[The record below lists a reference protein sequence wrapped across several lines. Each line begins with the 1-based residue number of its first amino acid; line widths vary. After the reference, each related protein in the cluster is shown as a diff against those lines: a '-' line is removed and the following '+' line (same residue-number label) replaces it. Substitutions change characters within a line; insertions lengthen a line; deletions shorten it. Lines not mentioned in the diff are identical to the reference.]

1 MAVRKRRRPSQKEP
15 VGSTKSEIIVYIANN
30 ENSTITDI
38 RRYLRIEKNI
48 RNIKVV
54 RKHLSDLVKEGIINI
69 RKAERKG
76 FGDVYYI
83 EKSFSKFK
91 NVFNYLRDF
100 HKPLFLRSRYAVDI
114 INNEEFFVY
123 GFVNVVKELFTE
135 LLKLSDENY
144 FNALIEKAKR
154 NGEDVSAKEI
164 KEMIEN
170 FKNELKGYN
179 LGDLQN
185 FLLNS
190 KPEDLV
196 MFVSEFIPNITDP
209 MPIMKKFIGS
219 IFPDNQRNEMLG
231 IISTSPMAM
240 DYFLN
245 LKSADRLYLS
255 VIISRFYLQ
264 TLFLDSNKISLI
276 KQFSENQ
283 SELGNNI
290 ISFISQILSIHNVM
304 NDNPLLTIL
313 RSYFIVDSFN
323 ANIVENEYS
332 HRILTKILLPQVI
345 Q

>member
-38 RRYLRIEKNI
+38 RRYLRIERNI

-69 RKAERKG
+69 KKAEKRG
-76 FGDVYYI
+76 FSDVYYI

-91 NVFNYLRDF
+91 DVFNYLRDF
-100 HKPLFLRSRYAVDI
+100 HKPLFLRSRYAVDM
-114 INNEEFFVY
+114 INNEGFFVY
-123 GFVNVVKELFTE
+123 GFVNVVKELFNE

-154 NGEDVSAKEI
+154 NSEDVSAKET

-185 FLLNS
+185 ILLNS

-209 MPIMKKFIGS
+209 ISIMKKFIDS

-264 TLFLDSNKISLI
+264 TLFLDKNKIAI
-276 KQFSENQ
+276 INEMNENR
-283 SELGNNI
+283 SELKKNPMEYIEKLMNMNN
-290 ISFISQILSIHNVM
+290 LS

-313 RSYFIVDSFN
+313 RSYFLVDSFN

-332 HRILTKILLPQVI
+332 HRILTKILLPQVV

>member
-1 MAVRKRRRPSQKEP
+1 MAIRKRRRPSQKEP
-15 VGSTKSEIIVYIANN
+15 IGNTKSEIIVYIANN

-38 RRYLRIEKNI
+38 RKYLRNEKNI

-69 RKAERKG
+69 KKAEKRG
-76 FGDVYYI
+76 FSDVYYI
-83 EKSFSKFK
+83 EKSFSKFRD
-91 NVFNYLRDF
+91 VFNYLRDF
-100 HKPLFLRSRYAVDI
+100 HRPLFLRSRYAVDM
-114 INNEEFFVY
+114 INSEEFLVY
-123 GFVNVVKELFTE
+123 GFVNIVKELFIE

-144 FNALIEKAKR
+144 FNAMIEKAKR
-154 NGEDVSAKEI
+154 NGEDVSAKET
-164 KEMIEN
+164 KEMIED

-179 LGDLQN
+179 IEDLQN
-185 FLLNS
+185 FLPNS

-196 MFVSEFIPNITDP
+196 MFVSESIPNLTDP

-231 IISTSPMAM
+231 IISTSPSAM

-264 TLFLDSNKISLI
+264 TLFLDKNKIAI
-276 KQFSENQ
+276 INEINENR
-283 SELGNNI
+283 SELEKNPMEYIEKLMNMNK
-290 ISFISQILSIHNVM
+290 LS

-313 RSYFIVDSFN
+313 RSYFLVDSFN
-323 ANIVENEYS
+323 ANVVENEYS

>member
-1 MAVRKRRRPSQKEP
+1 M
-15 VGSTKSEIIVYIANN
+15 
-30 ENSTITDI
+30 
-38 RRYLRIEKNI
+38 
-48 RNIKVV
+48 
-54 RKHLSDLVKEGIINI
+54 
-69 RKAERKG
+69 
-76 FGDVYYI
+76 
-83 EKSFSKFK
+83 
-91 NVFNYLRDF
+91 
-100 HKPLFLRSRYAVDI
+100 

-123 GFVNVVKELFTE
+123 GVVNVVKELFTE

-154 NGEDVSAKEI
+154 NGEDVSAKET

-170 FKNELKGYN
+170 LKNQMRKYN
-179 LGDLQN
+179 IEDIKDIQN
-185 FLLNS
+185 SLLNS

-196 MFVSEFIPNITDP
+196 MFVSKSIPNLTDP
-209 MPIMKKFIGS
+209 LPIMKIFIGS
-219 IFPDNQRNEMLG
+219 IFPDKQRNEMLG

-255 VIISRFYLQ
+255 LIIFRFYLQ

-283 SELGNNI
+283 SKLGNDI
-290 ISFISQILSIHNVM
+290 IPFISQILSIHNVM

-323 ANIVENEYS
+323 ANIVENQYS
-332 HRILTKILLPQVI
+332 HRILTKILLPRVI

>member
-30 ENSTITDI
+30 ESSTITDI

-48 RNIKVV
+48 RNVKVV

-69 RKAERKG
+69 KKAEKRG
-76 FGDVYYI
+76 FSDVYYI

-91 NVFNYLRDF
+91 DVFNYLRDF
-100 HKPLFLRSRYAVDI
+100 HKPLFLRSRYAVDM
-114 INNEEFFVY
+114 INNEGFFVY
-123 GFVNVVKELFTE
+123 GFVNVVKELFNE

-154 NGEDVSAKEI
+154 NSEDVSAKET

-185 FLLNS
+185 ILLNS

-209 MPIMKKFIGS
+209 ISIMKKFIDS

-264 TLFLDSNKISLI
+264 TLFLDKNKIAI
-276 KQFSENQ
+276 INEMNENR
-283 SELGNNI
+283 SELKKNPMEYIEKLMNMNN
-290 ISFISQILSIHNVM
+290 LS

-313 RSYFIVDSFN
+313 RSYFLVDSFN

-332 HRILTKILLPQVI
+332 HRILTKILLPQVV

>member
-1 MAVRKRRRPSQKEP
+1 MAVRKRRRPIQREP
-15 VGSTKSEIIVYIANN
+15 IGMTKSEVIIYIANN
-30 ENSTITDI
+30 ESSTITDI
-38 RRYLRIEKNI
+38 RRYLRNEKNI
-48 RNIKVV
+48 RNVKGV

-69 RKAERKG
+69 KKAEKRG
-76 FGDVYYI
+76 LSDVYYI

-91 NVFNYLRDF
+91 DVFNYLKDF
-100 HKPLFLRSRYAVDI
+100 HRPLFLRSRYAIDT
-114 INNEEFFVY
+114 INNEKFLVY

-154 NGEDVSAKEI
+154 NGEDVSTKEI

-185 FLLNS
+185 ILLNV

-209 MPIMKKFIGS
+209 ISIMKKFIGS
-219 IFPDNQRNEMLG
+219 IFPENQRNEMLG

-264 TLFLDSNKISLI
+264 TLFLDSSKGSLI
-276 KQFSENQ
+276 EQLNENR